1 MRKLFLLLVGAF
13 MMSTSLLAWE
23 PIPLTVYG
31 DDDYSPI
38 GHDRPRSPI
47 EVPLVYIED
56 YTLLFAEG
64 HPDYVLNIKDEDGDV
79 VYTTT
84 VYETM
89 TQVVLPSTL
98 SGDYEVELIMGN
110 WIFTGYIN
118 L

>member
-1 MRKLFLLLVGAF
+1 MGTGAWAIELVPL
-13 MMSTSLLAWE
+13 SVTWE
-23 PIPLTVYG
+23 KDKEVGNHGPK
-31 DDDYSPI
+31 SPI
-38 GHDRPRSPI
+38 CP
-47 EVPLVYIED
+47 PLLYIED

-98 SGDYEVELIMGN
+98 SGDYEVELVMGN
-110 WIFTGYIN
+110 WIFTGLIT